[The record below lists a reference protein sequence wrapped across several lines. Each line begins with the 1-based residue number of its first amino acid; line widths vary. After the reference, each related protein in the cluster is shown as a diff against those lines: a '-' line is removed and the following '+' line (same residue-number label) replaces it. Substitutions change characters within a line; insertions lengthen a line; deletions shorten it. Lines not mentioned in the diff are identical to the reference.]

1 MHIFIAEIINYMPGY
16 TLPKSIIPDNDE
28 TRLKKL
34 RHYEILDTPP
44 ENAFDTI
51 ALLAAQIFEAPSAFI
66 TFVDQDRVFFKANFS
81 ALEGNVVKRDES
93 FCSLAILDQQVT
105 VFEDTHAFPEFLNNP
120 YVSADGGIRFYAGAP
135 LKTSEG
141 FRLGTVCVVDSVA
154 RKPTEKQLNM
164 LQMLSVIV
172 VEKLESR
179 ISTRKTLRAHDDR
192 LHMLVHDLKNP
203 MTTISLQSELI
214 GRLPEMN
221 DKAILIAGKI
231 NQQSKNIVDSL
242 NNILTAARNEHGNI
256 KLVKTK
262 INLTEILKE
271 IVSDFG
277 IILDNKKQKI
287 SIPYNDPVEIY
298 ADAEKIKDIF
308 GNLIGNASKY
318 SEMGSE
324 IIVALA
330 SGNPTVTVSIKDNGL
345 GLSADDM
352 KKLFIKFAKLS
363 AVPTG
368 RERSDGL
375 GLSIVKT
382 LVDLHKGKVWAESE
396 GKNMGST
403 FFVELPV
410 K

>member
-1 MHIFIAEIINYMPGY
+1 MSVYNI
-16 TLPKSIIPDNDE
+16 PKTIIPDNDE
-28 TRLKKL
+28 IRLKKL

-51 ALLAAQIFEAPSAFI
+51 ALLAAQIFDTPSAFV

-81 ALEGNVVKRDES
+81 ALESNVVKRDES

-105 VFEDTHAFPEFLNNP
+105 VFEDTHAFPEFLTNP
-120 YVSADGGIRFYAGAP
+120 YVSANGGIRFYAGAP

-141 FRLGTVCVVDSVA
+141 FRLGTVCVIDSVA

-164 LQMLSVIV
+164 LHMLSVV
-172 VEKLESR
+172 VMEKLESR
-179 ISTRKTLRAHDDR
+179 IATRKTLRAHDDR

-214 GRLPEMN
+214 GRIPEMN
-221 DKAILIAGKI
+221 DKAVMIAGKI

-242 NNILTAARNEHGNI
+242 NNILSAARNEHGHV

-262 INLTEILKE
+262 VNLTQVLKE
-271 IVSDFG
+271 VETNFE
-277 IILDNKKQKI
+277 IILEDKNQKLSNKV
-287 SIPYNDPVEIY
+287 NDTVEIY
-298 ADAEKIKDIF
+298 ADGEKVKDIF
-308 GNLIGNASKY
+308 ENLISNASKY
-318 SEMGSE
+318 SEPGSE
-324 IIVALA
+324 FIINLIPGDNKV
-330 SGNPTVTVSIKDNGL
+330 TVTIKDNGL
-345 GLSADDM
+345 GLSSDDI

-363 AVPTG
+363 SVPTG

-396 GKNMGST
+396 GKNLGST

>member
-1 MHIFIAEIINYMPGY
+1 MSVYNI
-16 TLPKSIIPDNDE
+16 PKTIIPDNDE
-28 TRLKKL
+28 IRLKKL

-51 ALLAAQIFEAPSAFI
+51 ALLAAQIFDTPSAFV

-81 ALEGNVVKRDES
+81 ALESNVVKRDES

-105 VFEDTHAFPEFLNNP
+105 VFEDTHAFPEFLTNP
-120 YVSADGGIRFYAGAP
+120 YVSANGGIRFYAGAP

-141 FRLGTVCVVDSVA
+141 FRLGTVCVIDSVA

-164 LQMLSVIV
+164 LHMLSVV
-172 VEKLESR
+172 VMEKLESR
-179 ISTRKTLRAHDDR
+179 IATRKTLRAHDDR

-214 GRLPEMN
+214 GRIPEMN
-221 DKAILIAGKI
+221 DKAVMIAGKI

-242 NNILTAARNEHGNI
+242 NNILSAARNEHGHV

-262 INLTEILKE
+262 VNLTQVLKE
-271 IVSDFG
+271 VETNFE
-277 IILDNKKQKI
+277 IILEDKNQKLSNKV
-287 SIPYNDPVEIY
+287 NDTVEIY
-298 ADAEKIKDIF
+298 ADGEKVKDIF
-308 GNLIGNASKY
+308 ENLISNASKY
-318 SEMGSE
+318 SEPGSE
-324 IIVALA
+324 FIINLIPGDNKV
-330 SGNPTVTVSIKDNGL
+330 TVTIKDNGL
-345 GLSADDM
+345 GLSSDDI

-363 AVPTG
+363 SAPTG

-396 GKNMGST
+396 GKNLGST